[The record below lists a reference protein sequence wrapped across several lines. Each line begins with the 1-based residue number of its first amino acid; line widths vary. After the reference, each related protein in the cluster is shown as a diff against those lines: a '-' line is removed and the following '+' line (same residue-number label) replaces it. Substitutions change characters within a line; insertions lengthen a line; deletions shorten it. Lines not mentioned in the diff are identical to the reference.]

1 MNSQTVDA
9 NVIKSQLQSLDLLKQ
24 KTQALIDVKNT
35 LLSKTEL
42 LEQKKGLLEQINTEK
57 QRLSKEKRL
66 LFDMLQSIQRD
77 LDSVTEVETQLTR
90 EHEELEKNVTKYRIE
105 QYEPLQDEVN
115 EIRAQSGMIKLPHI
129 QQELEAQMA
138 KLLEDRRMK
147 WQESSNRRR

>member
-9 NVIKSQLQSLDLLKQ
+9 NLIKSQLQSLDLLKQ

-90 EHEELEKNVTKYRIE
+90 EHEELEKNVAKYRIE
-105 QYEPLQDEVN
+105 QYEPLQEPDEVN

-138 KLLEDRRMK
+138 KRQKDEMARVE
-147 WQESSNRRR
+147 Q

>member
-1 MNSQTVDA
+1 M
-9 NVIKSQLQSLDLLKQ
+9 
-24 KTQALIDVKNT
+24 IDVKNT

-105 QYEPLQDEVN
+105 QYEPLQ
-115 EIRAQSGMIKLPHI
+115 G
-129 QQELEAQMA
+129 
-138 KLLEDRRMK
+138 K
-147 WQESSNRRR
+147 WIIHVDGHYY

>member
-1 MNSQTVDA
+1 M
-9 NVIKSQLQSLDLLKQ
+9 
-24 KTQALIDVKNT
+24 IDVKNT

-77 LDSVTEVETQLTR
+77 LDSVTEAETQLTR

-105 QYEPLQDEVN
+105 QYEPLQ
-115 EIRAQSGMIKLPHI
+115 GK
-129 QQELEAQMA
+129 
-138 KLLEDRRMK
+138 
-147 WQESSNRRR
+147 

>member
-105 QYEPLQDEVN
+105 QYEPLQ
-115 EIRAQSGMIKLPHI
+115 GK
-129 QQELEAQMA
+129 
-138 KLLEDRRMK
+138 
-147 WQESSNRRR
+147 

>member
-138 KLLEDRRMK
+138 KRQKDEMARVEQQK
-147 WQESSNRRR
+147 EITK

>member
-1 MNSQTVDA
+1 
-9 NVIKSQLQSLDLLKQ
+9 
-24 KTQALIDVKNT
+24 
-35 LLSKTEL
+35 
-42 LEQKKGLLEQINTEK
+42 
-57 QRLSKEKRL
+57 
-66 LFDMLQSIQRD
+66 MLQSIQRD